1 MLPYLTPLTPFPSLI
16 HALQSPNGLL
26 AAGADLSPA
35 RLVTAYRA
43 GIFPWF
49 NAGEP
54 ILWWSPDPRM
64 VLIPSQFQVSHSLQK
79 VLRQHEFEVRFDTQ
93 FAQVMRACAAPRKGL
108 AGTWIHEDMVAAYRE
123 LHQQCYAHSV
133 EVWQGDNLIGGLY
146 GMAIGRMFYGESMF
160 SAQPNGSKIALAYLC
175 KQLARWQF
183 TLIDCQM
190 YTAHLASLGAHEIQ
204 RDEFIRQLAELVNCA
219 PVSNWQFD
227 ADLLP

>member
-1 MLPYLTPLTPFPSLI
+1 MLPYLTSSSPFPAVKQ
-16 HALQSPNGLL
+16 ALQRPNGLL
-26 AAGADLSPA
+26 AAGADLSPT
-35 RLVTAYRA
+35 RLLTAYRA

-54 ILWWSPDPRM
+54 ILWWSPNPRM
-64 VLIPSQFQVSHSLQK
+64 VLIPNQFQVSHSLK
-79 VLRQHEFEVRFDTQ
+79 KLLRLGGFTVRFDTQ
-93 FAQVMRACAAPRKGL
+93 FSAVMHACAAPRNGQ
-108 AGTWIHEDMVAAYRE
+108 AGTWIHDDMIAAYRE
-123 LHQQCYAHSV
+123 LHHLGFAHSV
-133 EVWQGDNLIGGLY
+133 EVWQGGKLIGGLY

-190 YTAHLASLGAHEIQ
+190 YTAHLASLGAHEIP
-204 RDEFIRQLAELVNCA
+204 RDEFIRQLTELVNCA

-227 ADLLP
+227 ADLFL

>member
-1 MLPYLTPLTPFPSLI
+1 MLPYLTPHSPFPDLR
-16 HALQSPNGLL
+16 HALQQPNGLL

-35 RLVTAYRA
+35 RLLSAYRA

-54 ILWWSPDPRM
+54 ILWWSPNPRM
-64 VLIPSQFQVSHSLQK
+64 VLIPKQFQVSHSLQK
-79 VLRQHEFEVRFDTQ
+79 VLRQRAFEVRFDTQ
-93 FAQVMRACAAPRKGL
+93 FSAVMHACAAPRNGQ
-108 AGTWIHEDMVAAYRE
+108 AGTWIHDDMIAAYRE
-123 LHQQCYAHSV
+123 LHEQGYAHSV
-133 EVWQGDNLIGGLY
+133 EVWQGEKLIGGLY

-190 YTAHLASLGAHEIQ
+190 HTPHLASLGAQEIP
-204 RDEFIRQLAELVNCA
+204 RDEFIRQLTELVNYA

-227 ADLLP
+227 ADLFL

>member
-1 MLPYLTPLTPFPSLI
+1 MLPYLTLLAPFPALE
-16 HALQSPNGLL
+16 HARLNPNGLL

-35 RLVTAYRA
+35 RLLMAYRA

-49 NAGEP
+49 NADEP
-54 ILWWSPDPRM
+54 ILWWSPNPRM

-79 VLRQHEFEVRFDTQ
+79 LLRQDKFQVRFDTQ
-93 FAQVMRACAAPRKGL
+93 FSAVMCACAAPRNGQ
-108 AGTWIHEDMVAAYRE
+108 AGTWIHDDMVAGYSE
-123 LHQQCYAHSV
+123 LHRLGYAHSV
-133 EVWQGDNLIGGLY
+133 EVWQGNTLVGGLY

-160 SAQPNGSKIALAYLC
+160 SRIPNGSKVALAYLC
-175 KQLARWQF
+175 KQLARWHF

-190 YTAHLASLGAHEIQ
+190 YTPHLASLGAREIP
-204 RDEFIRQLAELVNCA
+204 RDEFIRQLTELVNCA

>member
-1 MLPYLTPLTPFPSLI
+1 MLAYLSAQSPFPNLQQ
-16 HALQSPNGLL
+16 ALQAPNGLL
-26 AAGADLSPA
+26 ATGADLSPA
-35 RLVTAYRA
+35 RLLSAYRA

-49 NAGEP
+49 NESEP

-64 VLIPSQFQVSHSLQK
+64 VLIPSQFQVSYSLQK

-108 AGTWIHEDMVAAYRE
+108 AGTWIHEEMIAAYQQ
-123 LHQQCYAHSV
+123 LHQQGYAHSV
-133 EVWQGDNLIGGLY
+133 EVWQGDELIGGLY

-160 SAQPNGSKIALAYLC
+160 SVQPNGSKIALAYLC

-190 YTAHLASLGAHEIQ
+190 YTPHLASLGAREIS
-204 RDEFIRQLAELVNCA
+204 RDEFIRQLTELVNCV